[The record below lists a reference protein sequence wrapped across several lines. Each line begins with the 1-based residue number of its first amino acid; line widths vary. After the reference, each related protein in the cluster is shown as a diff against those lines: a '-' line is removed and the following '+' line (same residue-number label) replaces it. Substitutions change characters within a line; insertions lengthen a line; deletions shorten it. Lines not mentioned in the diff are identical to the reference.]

1 MKNSVTCPPFLIN
14 PCTRAIFSGAHRGK
28 RKERTGMIRL
38 DVFSAE
44 NEPVDIKDMMP
55 TQRMTGSQ
63 FLIT

>member
-1 MKNSVTCPPFLIN
+1 
-14 PCTRAIFSGAHRGK
+14 
-28 RKERTGMIRL
+28 MIRL